1 MVAEKVLFHALLSL
15 WCSCSAIGSDRY
27 CVNVQTFISEWESL
41 NLAASQRF
49 MVPGNKYVH
58 KMKVQLNPNISSP
71 HAVSWPGTAGCV
83 GKQCWGKVPLQGGA
97 PGNSKYWRKKSPPA
111 HREDCSADSRMSRS
125 PDAWPVAVV
134 EAGETKC
141 SVKWEFVYKR
151 VTFLLFCTWFSREL
165 VSGSGFRIVLFQF
178 CSQKG
183 RVSSPSRIVL

>member
-27 CVNVQTFISEWESL
+27 CVNVHLFQS
-41 NLAASQRF
+41 
-49 MVPGNKYVH
+49 
-58 KMKVQLNPNISSP
+58 
-71 HAVSWPGTAGCV
+71 
-83 GKQCWGKVPLQGGA
+83 GKVWTLQLRSALWFLVINMFIRWKCSWTRIYQAHMQSAGLALLVALASNAEAKYLCRGVRRVIRNVEEKYPLQ
-97 PGNSKYWRKKSPPA
+97 A
-111 HREDCSADSRMSRS
+111 HWEDCSADSRMSRS

-165 VSGSGFRIVLFQF
+165 VSGFGFRIVLFQF